1 MQLCAVGLGFTLAAF
16 GVAPSPSAAAATAYG
31 PTPQRAL
38 LAAYREAKPAP
49 AILLVNTVGR
59 FAIVVARGGYVDQ
72 LTHSPTSAY
81 LLERFSFGWQ
91 PLDVVLDDCLLGFR
105 GISAADQ
112 RRLLAGMHVPYV
124 VDVCNRVVHDVGPAA
139 DIAVLRARMS
149 GPMVPSVVISGQ
161 YAYAQ
166 EYGDGGGCGLFRR
179 AGSGW
184 TLLSGCK
191 GSPNPSVLATI
202 PTSTLCALGLDEYAR
217 AKCPG
222 R

>member
-1 MQLCAVGLGFTLAAF
+1 MQLRAVGLAFTLAAF
-16 GVAPSPSAAAATAYG
+16 GLAPAPSAAATAYG

-38 LAAYREAKPAP
+38 LAVYHEAKPAP
-49 AILLVNTVGR
+49 AILRVNTVGR
-59 FAIVVARGGYVDQ
+59 FAIVVARGGYVDS

-105 GISAADQ
+105 GIAAADQ
-112 RRLLAGMHVPYV
+112 RRLLAGMHVPSFA
-124 VDVCNRVVHDVGPAA
+124 DVCNRVRRDAGPAA
-139 DIAVLRARMS
+139 DIAVLRARMN

-161 YAYAQ
+161 YAYAE
-166 EYGDGGGCGLFRR
+166 EYGDGGSCGLFRR

-191 GSPNPSVLATI
+191 GSPDPTVLAKI
-202 PTSTLCALGLDEYAR
+202 PSSTLCALGLDAYAR